1 MDGLRRQLLKLY
13 GGSVA
18 KVEKIIA
25 LKRKAGLWKR
35 DRELPDDEEEDLY
48 YVEIDHAKV
57 DSDIV
62 KNIQTLQLEGS
73 VENAKEGMALA
84 TSMQEDL
91 VMDGQCLKP

>member
-1 MDGLRRQLLKLY
+1 MYDAGFENAMILGGVHAPGMTPYELAWLAKFPHLQLDK
-13 GGSVA
+13 
-18 KVEKIIA
+18 
-25 LKRKAGLWKR
+25 
-35 DRELPDDEEEDLY
+35 
-48 YVEIDHAKV
+48 AKV